1 MAFYTSDSF
10 TPDTSVGFLA
20 KRVFQASVAA
30 LEPIFAA
37 EDISYVQWSAMVS
50 LWYGRAATCRALARD
65 LGHDAGAT
73 TRLIDTLEA
82 RGWLERTRSEDD
94 RRVVF
99 IDLTDDGR
107 QVADRCRQGVTR
119 QWNEWLADW
128 PGADVDRLIGDL
140 HRLRERIEEG
150 APTCA

>member
-1 MAFYTSDSF
+1 MSYYTSDSF

-20 KRVFQASVAA
+20 KRVFQTATMA

-37 EDISYVQWSAMVS
+37 EGISYVQWSAMVS
-50 LWYGRAATCRALARD
+50 LWYGRAATCLALARD

-82 RGWLERTRSEDD
+82 RGWVERSRSADD

-99 IDLTDDGR
+99 VRLTASGTET
-107 QVADRCRQGVTR
+107 ADRCRQGVTR

-128 PGADVDRLIGDL
+128 AAADVERLIGDL
-140 HRLRERIEEG
+140 HRLRDRIEAG
-150 APTCA
+150 SPACA

>member
-1 MAFYTSDSF
+1 MSFYTSESF

-20 KRVFQASVAA
+20 KRVFQTATLA

-37 EDISYVQWSAMVS
+37 EGISYVQWSAMVS
-50 LWYGRAATCRALARD
+50 IWYGRAATCLALARD

-82 RGWLERTRSEDD
+82 RGWLERTRSADD

-99 IDLTDDGR
+99 IEVTEQGR
-107 QVADRCRQGVTR
+107 AVADRCRQGVTR
-119 QWNEWLADW
+119 QWNAWLADW
-128 PGADVDRLIGDL
+128 KAADVERLIGDL
-140 HRLRERIEEG
+140 HNLRDRIEG
-150 APTCA
+150 GTPTCA

>member
-1 MAFYTSDSF
+1 MAFYTTDSF

-20 KRVFQASVAA
+20 RRVFQTASTA

-37 EDISYVQWSAMVS
+37 EGITYVQWSAMVS
-50 LWYGRAATCRALARD
+50 LWYGRAATCLALARD

-82 RGWLERTRSEDD
+82 RGWLERTRSADD

-99 IDLTDDGR
+99 IALTDEGR

-119 QWNEWLADW
+119 QWNEWLAEWDA
-128 PGADVDRLIGDL
+128 ADVDRLIGDL
-140 HRLRERIEEG
+140 HRLRDRIERG
-150 APTCA
+150 TPTCA